1 MTTIRTLSIALLF
14 TASTTAGAQS
24 LSILAPD
31 CRAPSPMPTI
41 PDGNTASE
49 ADLVAAQ
56 KKLKAYLADGEEY
69 MSCLGEA
76 ERALGDTVTPE
87 QRAVL
92 LGAYNSTVDVMKG
105 LGEQFNEAVRAFKA
119 R

>member
-1 MTTIRTLSIALLF
+1 MTISRCLSLTLLL
-14 TASTTAGAQS
+14 TASVGAGAQS

-41 PDGNTASE
+41 PDGSTASE

-69 MSCLGEA
+69 MACLGEA
-76 ERALGDTVTPE
+76 ERSLGDTVTPE

-105 LGEQFNEAVRAFKA
+105 LGEQFNQAVRDFKA